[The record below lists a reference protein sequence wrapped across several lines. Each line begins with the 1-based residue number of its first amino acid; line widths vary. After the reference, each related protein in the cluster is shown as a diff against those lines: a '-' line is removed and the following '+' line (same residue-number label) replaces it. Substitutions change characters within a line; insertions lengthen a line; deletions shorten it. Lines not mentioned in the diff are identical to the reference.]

1 MKTRTIALSV
11 AATLLFLLAVGAG
24 AQTTNLAVVYRLGA
38 GSKLQTGCF
47 PPCLCPSLPPTGFP
61 KGTFR
66 LVFTGADPQFK
77 NYAVQDVNWFVD
89 LSGSMVRIT
98 GSGKYRI
105 TNTPIPPAHQLELDL
120 AIGSNQLQHF
130 DSGLVPVAGAGF
142 PAIQI
147 KVSINGG
154 QCQDTIIDV
163 GAAPVPAA
171 QMVSYN
177 LVKPTTFAAGCFPPC
192 CLPPATQPVVG
203 GCTLIHLPNYA
214 NTTTR
219 GTQDFALISANWT
232 VLSPTVPAGGTFKGF
247 GIYRR
252 RIGPTATPANTWNHR
267 LLMDLRPGNALATT
281 RFDSGWRPL
290 GSNAPTVS
298 VLPNID
304 IPISANEFACQDQ
317 RFDVHARPGLP

>member
-11 AATLLFLLAVGAG
+11 AATLLFLLAAAAG
-24 AQTTNLAVVYRLGA
+24 AQSTSLAVAYRLGT
-38 GSKLQTGCF
+38 GSKFQTGCF

-66 LVFTGADPQFK
+66 LVFTGTDPQFN

-89 LSGSMVRIT
+89 LSGTMTRIT

-120 AIGSNQLQHF
+120 TIGGNQPQHF
-130 DSGLVPVAGAGF
+130 DSGLVPVGGAGF
-142 PAIQI
+142 PTIQI

-171 QMVSYN
+171 QMFSYN
-177 LVKPTTFAAGCFPPC
+177 LVQPTTFAAGCFPPC
-192 CLPPATQPVVG
+192 CFPPPALPVTG
-203 GCTLIHLPNYA
+203 GFTLITLPHYSNV
-214 NTTTR
+214 TTR
-219 GTQDFALISANWT
+219 GGLDFAIINADWT
-232 VLSPTVPAGGTFKGF
+232 VLSATSPPGQTFKGY
-247 GIYRR
+247 GVYRR
-252 RIGPTATPANTWNHR
+252 RLGPSITPTNASNHR

-281 RFDSGWRPL
+281 RFDSGWKPL
-290 GSNAPTVS
+290 GANTPSAS
-298 VLPNID
+298 VLPNVD